1 MNRKNKAVKTTVCFL
16 LSLLVIASAVLATKS
31 AFGILEQKRD
41 NAVYFSDCLSPDYEP
56 EKSEAVSEEIKTLI
70 EKALTYSAMKD
81 DLTLF
86 ENSPYVMSE
95 IETIRT
101 DTERNIENTIYFTEE
116 KIKTDSLDSETI
128 ENGFAVLSDSEKDG
142 AAVHINGKLQYART
156 DADRIEE
163 YFEKEFERRSEE
175 TKLNLSTAYREAKEY
190 LDGLEAVE
198 YCVTVK
204 NHEVKTDAFDSAKT
218 AKDSLA
224 FLVVLSDDGTV
235 TVKQS
240 DALPGIQTDFIKETA
255 KKFTGPL
262 DLHIVFTGSMLFNE
276 SLKKVPALHDEC
288 RSLVVSLLLKA
299 ILFSLA
305 AIVSTVIFVILFPV
319 GNRKKS
325 TTVLSCFFAAVSA
338 AVIVLSVCLLS
349 DSVKLFMDPTIGTSW
364 LTVDS
369 NSIVTKACLRVCVS
383 AAALMGLAASFKTA
397 VLSRKHSVSDKED
410 KSI

>member
-16 LSLLVIASAVLATKS
+16 LSLLVIASAVLATKA

-56 EKSEAVSEEIKTLI
+56 EKSEAVSEEIKTLT
-70 EKALTYSAMKD
+70 EKVLTYSVMKN

-86 ENSPYVMSE
+86 ENSPYVISE
-95 IETIRT
+95 IEAIRT
-101 DTERNIENTIYFTEE
+101 NTERNIENTIYFTEE
-116 KIKTDSLDSETI
+116 KIKTDSLDNETI
-128 ENGFAVLSDSEKDG
+128 ENGFVILSDSEKDG
-142 AAVHINGKLQYART
+142 AAVHVDGKLQYART

-190 LDGLEAVE
+190 LDAIEAVE

-204 NHEVKTDAFDSAKT
+204 NHAVKTDAFDSAET
-218 AKDSLA
+218 IKDSLTFTVA
-224 FLVVLSDDGTV
+224 LSDDGTV
-235 TVKQS
+235 TMKKS
-240 DALPGIQTDFIKETA
+240 DALPEIQTDFIKETA
-255 KKFTGPL
+255 KKITESL
-262 DLHIVFTGSMLFNE
+262 ELRIVFTGSMLFNE
-276 SLKKVPALHDEC
+276 SLKKAPALHDEC
-288 RSLVVSLLLKA
+288 RSLVVSLILKT

-305 AIVSTVIFVILFPV
+305 AIASTVILVILVPV

-383 AAALMGLAASFKTA
+383 AAALMGLAACVKTA
-397 VLSRKHSVSDKED
+397 VLSQKRNISDKEN
-410 KSI
+410 KSE